1 MALYCVTGAGSHLI
15 MKIKK
20 GDKVRV
26 ISGKDKGKTG
36 AVLRA
41 MPRENSI
48 IVEGVA
54 LYKRHMKGSSGKVG
68 RIIEKSRS
76 INVSNVAL
84 VSTPK
89 IKSALEK

>member
-1 MALYCVTGAGSHLI
+1 
-15 MKIKK
+15 
-20 GDKVRV
+20 VRI

-36 AVLRA
+36 VVLRA

-54 LYKRHMKGSSGKVG
+54 IYKRHMKGSSGKVG
-68 RIIEKSRS
+68 RIIEKSRP

-89 IKSALEK
+89 IKSALEAPTKGVKK